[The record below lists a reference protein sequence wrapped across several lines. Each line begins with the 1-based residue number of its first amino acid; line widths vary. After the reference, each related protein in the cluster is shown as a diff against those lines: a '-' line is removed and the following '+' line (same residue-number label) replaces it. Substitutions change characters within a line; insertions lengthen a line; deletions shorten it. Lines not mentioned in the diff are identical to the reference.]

1 MLRTRGRPAARAPKR
16 PIGPQRAKTRHE
28 ARSAMMRSVSAV
40 ACAALL
46 GSVAAAF
53 AQATPTPAAGMDTPQ
68 FRTGTAVVVLDV
80 VARDKKGRPVRDLR
94 AEDLQVFENDQR
106 CEVKSFRL
114 IESEG
119 TIEPSA
125 AGSVGAPVAK
135 VEAPAAAAPA
145 AAEAPPVNLVTL
157 VFDRLSLE
165 ADRLAGKAARD
176 FVERGI
182 GPRTQVA
189 VFNIGL
195 GGLTLV
201 QPFTAEREPLRQAIE
216 LATSGRDTTDKPLTR
231 DWLQAERNARKAAGG
246 QVAEEPARAADAATP
261 SAQGAVAGD
270 PLEVVIRQA
279 MASALRLSDSLQR
292 QNEGNSTLYPLL
304 ALVKAQ
310 GRLSGRK
317 TLVFFSQGLAVPP
330 NLDDVFRTI
339 VSEANRANVSVY
351 SVDARGLGQN
361 SDIQSSGAALRE
373 AATTSMTQQMKGAGE
388 ATTAAEMNIM
398 DTADSSLRMNAQ
410 QTLSDLSEGT
420 GGFLVANA
428 NDFGKAVD
436 RLAADIRGYY
446 EVTYVPAVTNFDG
459 SFRRVSVKV
468 ARKDV
473 ALQSRSGYFAL
484 PPTDQVVLPFEM
496 PLLAALSLPAA
507 PHDFG
512 HQASALHFGA
522 GADGVETAVVVEV
535 PLAPLDFTIDA
546 KKKTFALRLTTLAV
560 VKDGEGRIVE
570 RFSDQYPLAGTLDQL
585 EALKQSNA
593 VLRRT
598 APLAPG
604 AYTLETAARAGSGK
618 TSVQRLAFEVPA
630 ATAGAP
636 RLSSLSLLRRAD
648 PLPAD
653 AAAADDPFRFEATRL
668 VPHLAGPVSKAATPN
683 LSFFA
688 RVYPTDGIA
697 APVLTLDFVRDGK
710 IIGRA
715 QPPLPAADAGGRIAY
730 VGGVPSA
737 GLAPGQYE
745 VRLTVTQGG
754 AKATEATRFE
764 LVP

>member
-1 MLRTRGRPAARAPKR
+1 M
-16 PIGPQRAKTRHE
+16 I
-28 ARSAMMRSVSAV
+28 RSVSAV
-40 ACAALL
+40 ACATLL
-46 GSVAAAF
+46 GFVAAAP
-53 AQATPTPAAGMDTPQ
+53 AQTPPPATGTDTPQ

-94 AEDLQVFENDQR
+94 PEDLQIFENDQR

-119 TIEPSA
+119 TIEPSGA
-125 AGSVGAPVAK
+125 SGVGAPVAP
-135 VEAPAAAAPA
+135 VARAEAPVAAAPA

-176 FVERGI
+176 FVARGI

-261 SAQGAVAGD
+261 SAQSAVAGD
-270 PLEVVIRQA
+270 PLEVIIRQA

-351 SVDARGLGQN
+351 SVDARGLGQT

-428 NDFGKAVD
+428 NDFGKAVE

-496 PLLAALSLPAA
+496 PLLAALSLPTP
-507 PHDFG
+507 PHDFA
-512 HQASALHFGA
+512 HQAAALHFGA
-522 GADGVETAVVVEV
+522 GPDGVETAVVVEV

-570 RFSDQYPLAGTLDQL
+570 RFSDQYPLAGPLDQL
-585 EALKQSNA
+585 DALTQSNA

-604 AYTLETAARAGSGK
+604 AYTLETASRAGSGK
-618 TSVQRLAFEVPA
+618 TSVQRLSFDVPA
-630 ATAGAP
+630 AAAGAP

-653 AAAADDPFRFEATRL
+653 APASADDPFRFEATRL

-688 RVYPTDGIA
+688 RVYPGDGIA
-697 APVLTLDFVRDGK
+697 TACAHARLRPRRQDHRP
-710 IIGRA
+710 RA
-715 QPPLPAADAGGRIAY
+715 AAAAGGGRGRPHRLRRRRA
-730 VGGVPSA
+730 VGRPRSRPVRGAAHGDPGRREGDGGDALRARAVSCRSA
-737 GLAPGQYE
+737 RQPL
-745 VRLTVTQGG
+745 
-754 AKATEATRFE
+754 
-764 LVP
+764 